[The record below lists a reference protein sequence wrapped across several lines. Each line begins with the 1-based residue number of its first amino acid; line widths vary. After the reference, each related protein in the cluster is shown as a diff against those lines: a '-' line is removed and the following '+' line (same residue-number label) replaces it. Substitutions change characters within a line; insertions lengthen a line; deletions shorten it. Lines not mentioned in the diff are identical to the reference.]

1 MKINQ
6 IIIFALLII
15 FAYSD
20 DCESETTSTSKP
32 GDCGDLTEEQKKQ
45 KYTKCCLVKYDDITN
60 VGGTYSYNYNPS
72 SPSTSVKTWV
82 DGEPYCKAFREKTL
96 KNLKTYIEYQ
106 EVKSGYEKMEIDCNS
121 NYIKL
126 SLIGLLLFFI

>member
-15 FAYSD
+15 YVYSD

-32 GDCGDLTEEQKKQ
+32 GDCGDLTEQQKKQ
-45 KYTKCCLVKYDDITN
+45 KYTKCCLVKFDDIANMEADPSVTF
-60 VGGTYSYNYNPS
+60 SPS
-72 SPSTSVKTWV
+72 SPTTPIITWT

-96 KNLKTYIEYQ
+96 KNLKTYIKYF
-106 EVKSGYEKMEIDCNS
+106 EVQNGVEKMEVDCNS